1 VPGTAAF
8 TINSS
13 VLGRHRRGSLPG
25 RAGFYR
31 PIVRPWLTHRPMMHA
46 ASGFPRPE
54 HAVCQLRRGCRPPGP
69 RETTGADISSSVGA
83 LMDNGVHFISGLP
96 RSGSTLLAAILR
108 QNPRFHAGMTS
119 PVGAMYMALEGT
131 MSRRNETAV
140 FIEEAQRRSVL
151 KGLFAN
157 YYETIHNNR
166 LVFDTN
172 RVWCTKLPALIQLF
186 PEARV
191 ICCVRIISWI
201 MDSIERLARRN
212 AFELSGMFGFDA
224 GSTVYT
230 RVNRLATSDGLV
242 GYSLDALRD
251 VFFGEQA
258 KRLVMVEYQALARQ
272 PRDTLQRLYTILGE
286 SFFEHDFE
294 NVEYEADTFDLAL
307 GTRGLHT
314 VHRKVE
320 WIDRQTVLPADL
332 FGRFSGDMFW
342 RVPTVN
348 IRNVPMI
355 QFVG

>member
-1 VPGTAAF
+1 
-8 TINSS
+8 
-13 VLGRHRRGSLPG
+13 
-25 RAGFYR
+25 
-31 PIVRPWLTHRPMMHA
+31 
-46 ASGFPRPE
+46 
-54 HAVCQLRRGCRPPGP
+54 
-69 RETTGADISSSVGA
+69 
-83 LMDNGVHFISGLP
+83 
-96 RSGSTLLAAILR
+96 
-108 QNPRFHAGMTS
+108 
-119 PVGAMYMALEGT
+119 
-131 MSRRNETAV
+131 
-140 FIEEAQRRSVL
+140 
-151 KGLFAN
+151 
-157 YYETIHNNR
+157 
-166 LVFDTN
+166 
-172 RVWCTKLPALIQLF
+172 
-186 PEARV
+186 
-191 ICCVRIISWI
+191 
-201 MDSIERLARRN
+201 MDSIERLVRRN

-320 WIDRQTVLPADL
+320 WIDRQTVLPPDL